1 VSVFI
6 GSSSQWQ
13 AAVVCCLFFLLLGLA
28 AQSIAAAPV
37 SDQVGLSDV
46 APEQQRPI
54 PSGSDPHWTE
64 QQRAERAGSQVE
76 PPLDSLVK
84 ITLFLIL
91 VLALILALAWFVQ
104 KTGVGQRNGLGGWAR
119 PSGAPIE
126 ILSVQAV
133 GVKEKLALVKVG
145 EQCLLLGI
153 TAQSISRLAEVDAP
167 DVPESAAD
175 TVAFADLLKRM
186 VQR

>member
-1 VSVFI
+1 M
-6 GSSSQWQ
+6 
-13 AAVVCCLFFLLLGLA
+13 
-28 AQSIAAAPV
+28 AAAPAL
-37 SDQVGLSDV
+37 DQVGPSDV
-46 APEQQRPI
+46 LPDEQTHI
-54 PSGSDPHWTE
+54 PSGSDSRWGE
-64 QQRAERAGSQVE
+64 QQRAERVGSQVE
-76 PPLDSLVK
+76 PPLDSLIK

-104 KTGVGQRNGLGGWAR
+104 KTGVGQRNGLGGWAK

-153 TAQSISRLAEVDAP
+153 TAQSISRLAEVEAP
-167 DVPESAAD
+167 DAPESAPD